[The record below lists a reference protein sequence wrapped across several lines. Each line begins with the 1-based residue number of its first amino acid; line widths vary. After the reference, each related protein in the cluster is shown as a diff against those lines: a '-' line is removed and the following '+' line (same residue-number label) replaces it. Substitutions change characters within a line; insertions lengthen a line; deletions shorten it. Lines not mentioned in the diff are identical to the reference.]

1 MDGAKAY
8 DLDLTDWKK
17 VTRCI
22 FLNRVGG
29 REGCV
34 ENFQEVILIGTTFS
48 ADLGGSSSY
57 SNENFED

>member
-1 MDGAKAY
+1 M
-8 DLDLTDWKK
+8 
-17 VTRCI
+17 I
-22 FLNRVGG
+22 LNRVGG

>member
-1 MDGAKAY
+1 M
-8 DLDLTDWKK
+8 
-17 VTRCI
+17 I
-22 FLNRVGG
+22 LNRVGG

-57 SNENFED
+57 SNENFEDWSGERFLMNGNRMRVSRS